1 MPKTRGIIITMLVDR
16 RFCFLGHIV
25 LIVIVKKKT
34 TIEPSCF
41 FFFLEINK
49 EPPAIEMLV
58 TINLIMSL

>member
-34 TIEPSCF
+34 TIEPVV
-41 FFFLEINK
+41 FLEINK